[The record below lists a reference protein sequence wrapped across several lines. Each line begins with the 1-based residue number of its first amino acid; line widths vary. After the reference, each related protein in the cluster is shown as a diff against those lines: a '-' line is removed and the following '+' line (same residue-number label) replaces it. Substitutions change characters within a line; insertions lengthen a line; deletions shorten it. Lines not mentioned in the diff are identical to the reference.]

1 MKAQNISRPMRHLLG
16 SLLAVVV
23 VWTIGTVGY
32 RILGGPEYSW
42 LDCLY
47 MTFITVSTIGYSES
61 VDVTHYEYGK
71 LFTIFIGISGI
82 GVMGYVFTSATAF
95 ILEGQ
100 FNQVRRRKKMEKKIA
115 QLKGHYIVCG
125 MGLVGSNVVHGLELS
140 GQEFVIID
148 VVEHKHL
155 QSYVASHPNR
165 LYVTGDAT
173 DDAVLLAAGILHAK
187 GVFAVAHEDND
198 NLVISLTAK
207 QLNPHVRVV
216 ARCHQLKN
224 FAKIRSAGADEIVS
238 PDYSGGRRLLSAMV
252 RPHAAGF
259 VDDVMKGEGD
269 LRLEEIVVPHA
280 LHGKPLS
287 VLYRGNRDS
296 MVVAVKRA
304 GETIFNPSGEQVLEQ
319 GDVLIAMAT
328 LEGRSRLAGL
338 VE

>member
-1 MKAQNISRPMRHLLG
+1 MIRGLSKSMQHLLG
-16 SLLAVVV
+16 SLLAVVA
-23 VWTIGTVGY
+23 VWTIGTIGY
-32 RILGGPEYSW
+32 RMLGGPSYSW

-47 MTFITVSTIGYSES
+47 MTFITVSTIGYTEA

-100 FNQVRRRKKMEKKIA
+100 FNQVRRRNKMEKKIA

-125 MGLVGSNVVHGLELS
+125 MGLVGSNVVNGLELS
-140 GQEFVIID
+140 GHDFVIVD
-148 VVEHKHL
+148 VEHKHL
-155 QSYVASHPNR
+155 QQYVMDHPSR
-165 LYVTGDAT
+165 LYVMGDAT
-173 DDAVLLAAGILHAK
+173 DDEVLLAAGIKQAI
-187 GVFAVAHEDND
+187 GVFAVAHEDNQ
-198 NLVISLTAK
+198 NLVISLSAK
-207 QLNPHVRVV
+207 QLNPNVRVV

-269 LRLEEIVVPHA
+269 LRLEEILVPQA

-287 VLYRGNRDS
+287 VLYRENRDS
-296 MVVAVKRA
+296 MIVAVKQP
-304 GETIFNPSGEQVLEQ
+304 GGMIFNPSSEHLLEKN
-319 GDVLIAMAT
+319 DVLIAMAT
-328 LEGRSRLAGL
+328 HEGRSRLAGL
-338 VE
+338 VGK

>member
-1 MKAQNISRPMRHLLG
+1 MRHLLG
-16 SLLAVVV
+16 SLLAVVA

-32 RILGGPEYSW
+32 RMLGGPSYSW

-47 MTFITVSTIGYSES
+47 MTFITVSTIGYTES

-100 FNQVRRRKKMEKKIA
+100 FNQVRRRNKMEKKIA
-115 QLKGHYIVCG
+115 LLKGHYIVCG
-125 MGLVGSNVVHGLELS
+125 MGLVGSNVVTGLELS
-140 GQEFVIID
+140 GHDFVIID
-148 VVEHKHL
+148 VDHKQLEDYLVEHP
-155 QSYVASHPNR
+155 SR
-165 LYVTGDAT
+165 LFVTGDAT
-173 DDAVLLAAGILHAK
+173 DNEVLLAAGIKQAI
-187 GVFAVAHEDND
+187 GVFAVAHEDNQ
-198 NLVISLTAK
+198 NLVISLSAK
-207 QLNPHVRVV
+207 QLNPKVRVV

-269 LRLEEIVVPHA
+269 LRLEEILVPQA

-287 VLYRGNRDS
+287 VLYRENRDS
-296 MVVAVKRA
+296 MIVAVKQS
-304 GETIFNPSGEQVLEQ
+304 GGMLFNPPPQHLLEK

-328 LEGRSRLAGL
+328 HQGRARLAGL
-338 VE
+338 VGK

>member
-1 MKAQNISRPMRHLLG
+1 MTRALSKTTQHLLG
-16 SLLAVVV
+16 SLLAVVA

-47 MTFITVSTIGYSES
+47 MTFITVSTIGYTES

-82 GVMGYVFTSATAF
+82 GVMGYVFTSLTAF
-95 ILEGQ
+95 VLEGQ
-100 FNQVRRRKKMEKKIA
+100 FNLVRRRNKMEKKIS
-115 QLKGHYIVCG
+115 QLRDHYIVCG

-140 GQEFVIID
+140 GHDFVIVD
-148 VVEHKHL
+148 VEHKHL
-155 QSYVASHPNR
+155 QSYVADHPTR
-165 LYVTGDAT
+165 LYVMGDAT
-173 DDAVLLAAGILHAK
+173 DDAVLLAAGIEHAK
-187 GVFAVAHEDND
+187 GVFAVAHEDNQ
-198 NLVISLTAK
+198 NLVISLSAK
-207 QLNPHVRVV
+207 QLNPAVRVV

-269 LRLEEIVVPHA
+269 LRLEEIVVPSD
-280 LHGKPLS
+280 LHGKPLK

-296 MVVAVKRA
+296 MVVAVKQGA
-304 GETIFNPSGEQVLEQ
+304 GGTVFNPPSEYVLQQ

-328 LEGRSRLAGL
+328 QEGRTHMAGI
-338 VE
+338 VES